1 MRPEMTFKKVKKYVP
16 RGTKD
21 KVSREYDKIIPYKEG
36 DAIQIAAQLRD
47 ADVREIR
54 MDKKKLKAELD
65 TVIEN
70 EVKYRG
76 YIDRERAAA
85 EKAKRL
91 ERLIIPDNFDYSKI
105 TSLSIE
111 SRIKLDRYRPRNI
124 AEASKIP
131 GVSPADIAVLLIY
144 FGR

>member
-1 MRPEMTFKKVKKYVP
+1 
-16 RGTKD
+16 
-21 KVSREYDKIIPYKEG
+21 
-36 DAIQIAAQLRD
+36 
-47 ADVREIR
+47 